1 MRNILYSTTGLALAL
16 AMLGSAGPALADV
29 DAFASISKNKDITIT
44 QDITITKD
52 VTIFVASVFVL
63 PGAAEAQALMNV
75 TNTGNEV
82 DGDDPLDIP
91 NQDTL
96 EDEYDIHLTA
106 IIGGDSLE
114 GSINDNIG
122 VFGVNQDVGN
132 MTNQANVVS
141 VAGIADTIEA
151 FADAQAHAEQ
161 ENTENTS
168 KELEVLRDTLGG
180 KITDPTTDPE
190 DFLPNKVASI
200 TNSINGNEGIIG
212 VNQNAGNMNNQTN
225 GVAAAVGLGA
235 VVALSEADLGQLNSG
250 NKVEEVAT
258 VKTATIDGSIN
269 GNSGIVNVN
278 QSTGNMN
285 NQGNVVSLAAITSG
299 AFIGTD
305 NPPPV
310 GP

>member
-29 DAFASISKNKDITIT
+29 DVFASISKNKDITIT
-44 QDITITKD
+44 QTITITKD
-52 VTIFVASVFVL
+52 ITIFVGSTFEL
-63 PGAAEAQALMNV
+63 LGGAEAQALMNV

-82 DGDDPLDIP
+82 NGADPDTPTNQHPQPLDA
-91 NQDTL
+91 
-96 EDEYDIHLTA
+96 YGIHLTA
-106 IIGGDSLE
+106 IIGGEDPD
-114 GSINDNIG
+114 GSINENTG

-151 FADAQAHAEQ
+151 YADAQAHAEQ
-161 ENTENTS
+161 DNSENESTEFEELLDANTG
-168 KELEVLRDTLGG
+168 LP
-180 KITDPTTDPE
+180 ITDPFADQETFDV
-190 DFLPNKVASI
+190 NKLASI
-200 TNSINGNEGIIG
+200 TDSINDNEGIIG

-235 VVALSEADLGQLNSG
+235 VFALSEADLGQVNSN

-258 VKTATIDGSIN
+258 VKRSIIDGSIN

-278 QSTGNMN
+278 QSSGNMN

-299 AFIGTD
+299 AFINTD
-305 NPPPV
+305 AP
-310 GP
+310 